1 MRMVSVDRPS
11 ALARA
16 VEQLDLE
23 PPIPTLVV
31 AGGAG
36 GIGEAAL
43 DRLRPLIDDLA
54 AVAERV
60 GATVV
65 DGGTD
70 AGVAKLLGE
79 ARARGRS
86 FALVGVVV
94 SSLAARPGVAPLGE
108 QSAVEPNHSHVL
120 LVPGTSWGDEV
131 PWLAGLAAVLAGDA
145 PSLTALVDGG
155 EITYADAAASVTA
168 GRQVLAF
175 AGSGR
180 TANALAA
187 AVRGESS
194 DEPANALAASG
205 LVHAIDL
212 REDSVEMIERMLA
225 GKAEP

>member
-43 DRLRPLIDDLA
+43 DRLRPLVDDLA
-54 AVAERV
+54 AAAERV
-60 GATVV
+60 GTTVV

-79 ARARGRS
+79 ARARGRN

-108 QSAVEPNHSHVL
+108 QSALEPNHSHVL

-131 PWLAGLAAVLAGDA
+131 PWLSGLAAVLAGDA
-145 PSLTALVDGG
+145 PSLTVLVDGG
-155 EITYADAAASVTA
+155 EITYADATASVTI
-168 GRQVLAF
+168 GRQVLAI

-180 TANALAA
+180 TADALAA
-187 AVRGESS
+187 AVRGEPSE
-194 DEPANALAASG
+194 EPALALAASG

-212 REDSVEMIERMLA
+212 REDSVEVIERMLA